1 MTSTT
6 KNLLSQKAILS
17 SLTIGGWS
25 ARKYDEKVTRE
36 TNARNNAKEDAGRY
50 NKLLI
55 AKDGIQE
62 INRIMGAARTAHYQ
76 LTMPWLDDGARILP
90 SALYD
95 EYAKTTRTFRAEYEA
110 AVKKFAEGYPQLV
123 ADAKQ
128 RLNGMYNPEDYP
140 DVAEMSM
147 YDYQKNPWGRFRF
160 DVIMLPCPDA
170 ADFRVDLADEH
181 AEDIR
186 ADIEQRMNA
195 ALQNAMTGPIQRIIN
210 VVGAMVDRLSAYKP
224 AKPGSGKRSEGT
236 FRDSLVDNIRDL
248 VDLLPAFNLA
258 GDKALADITTRL
270 RNELCKN
277 DAEVLREDQ
286 KVRDATKKA
295 AKSILAEAE
304 AMMG

>member
-1 MTSTT
+1 MAATT

-25 ARKYDEKVTRE
+25 ARKYDDKVTKE

-55 AKDGIQE
+55 AKEGIQE
-62 INRIMGAARTAHYQ
+62 VSRIMGAARAEHYR

-123 ADAKQ
+123 EDAKS
-128 RLNGMYNPEDYP
+128 RLNGMFNEEDYP
-140 DVAEMSM
+140 DAEEMTM
-147 YDYQKNPWGRFRF
+147 FDVKKNPWGRFRF
-160 DVIMLPCPDA
+160 DVIMMPCPDA

-181 AEDIR
+181 AADIK
-186 ADIEQRMNA
+186 ADIEERMKA
-195 ALQNAMTGPIQRIIN
+195 ALQNAMTGPIQRIML
-210 VVGAMVDRLSAYKP
+210 VVGAMVDRLTAYKP
-224 AKPGSGKRSEGT
+224 AKPGSGKRAEGL

-248 VDLLPAFNLA
+248 VELLPSFNLA
-258 GDKALADITTRL
+258 GDKALTDLTARL
-270 RNELCKN
+270 RNELCRN
-277 DAEVLREDQ
+277 DAEVLRED
-286 KVRDATKKA
+286 KAVRDATKKA